1 MLTFSPMSLISVGL
15 TLSSVKQQ
23 PFPACAVQIAGCWS
37 LPAEY
42 QERFFFFPKLSFQ
55 VVSTKA
61 GSKNMGV
68 LAFPKTL
75 PVLYGAAALTLIQV
89 IMKFNMFSLIL
100 RIMVNLF

>member
-1 MLTFSPMSLISVGL
+1 
-15 TLSSVKQQ
+15 
-23 PFPACAVQIAGCWS
+23 
-37 LPAEY
+37 
-42 QERFFFFPKLSFQ
+42 
-55 VVSTKA
+55 
-61 GSKNMGV
+61 MGV